1 MPSDEKEVIMTP
13 VATTEGTRKK
23 RRPRRNKMTRSVDKT
38 DIKGEAIVTKEEVI
52 ITKKP
57 NETPK
62 GIKVESQQFFKL
74 IPKSESVVKKLVP
87 VSASTPVSLPV
98 APVPVPTKI
107 TILPKKR
114 VQKITI
120 LGKTAKK
127 PVSDVK
133 EKSVPAA
140 PVKQKIVLPI
150 TAKKTRKQYK
160 ERKLRID
167 V

>member
-23 RRPRRNKMTRSVDKT
+23 RRPRKNRTTRSA
-38 DIKGEAIVTKEEVI
+38 GEAIVTKEEVV
-52 ITKKP
+52 ITQKD
-57 NETPK
+57 NEKPK
-62 GIKVESQQFFKL
+62 GIKVESQQVFKL
-74 IPKSESVVKKLVP
+74 VPKSESVAKKT
-87 VSASTPVSLPV
+87 ATPAATP
-98 APVPVPTKI
+98 AAVPTKV

-133 EKSVPAA
+133 EKIPVA

-167 V
+167 L